1 MKLNKKK
8 CRKGGGLASGFD
20 SICSYENGVMKE
32 LSLKRTEKRWLLMK
46 EHRLLMKEHK
56 RLACSKPERGRERG
70 AHSKK
75 KEVPEAILLQG

>member
-8 CRKGGGLASGFD
+8 CRKGGGLASGFN

-32 LSLKRTEKRWLLMK
+32 LSLKRTEKRW
-46 EHRLLMKEHK
+46 LLMKEHK